1 VKFNFKILALFF
13 IITIPLLFAAVVW
26 QSYRYDM
33 LNKEIVRLEEDQEQ
47 WVNAS
52 KRLVAGGASYMSAE
66 RIEAAAKR
74 MKLEKIPPEN
84 IIQVQ
89 IYQENNR

>member
-1 VKFNFKILALFF
+1 MKFTFKILAFFF
-13 IITIPLLFAAVVW
+13 IITIPLFFAAVVW
-26 QSYRYDM
+26 QANRYNSVD
-33 LNKEIVRLEEDQEQ
+33 KEISRLEKDQEQ
-47 WVNAS
+47 WINAS
-52 KRLVAGGASYMSAE
+52 KRLIAGGASYTSVE

-89 IYQENNR
+89 IYQGK